1 MPDGRMAW
9 EMREIYMKD
18 GRNKN
23 ARTRE
28 MQTLDY
34 IKSALLSCRDQAAA
48 ERHVMLAYL
57 IEMAYV
63 EASDVLRRLND
74 ENKAN

>member
-1 MPDGRMAW
+1 MAW
-9 EMREIYMKD
+9 EIREICMKD